1 VIVPPAADTL
11 DEMVDDG
18 YELFPGRWSTAGAV
32 TWRIASG
39 LAVTSTAAGFVG
51 RQSELRILSE
61 RFAAAGEGHPQVIYV
76 EGEAGGGKSTLLS
89 RFLGSL
95 PDAVILEVA
104 GDEAE
109 TLLSYG
115 VIDQL
120 QPGVVTQPGT
130 DPMVVGAQLLDL
142 LDRLQA
148 DGQVVVLMIDDLQW
162 ADRPSSR
169 AVLFALR
176 RLRADKVLAIV
187 STRSGGLADPGW
199 ARFVGGDSRVT
210 RIRLGGLSPDD
221 LTELASVLG
230 LGVLSQ
236 RGASRL
242 AAHTE
247 GNALY
252 CRALLE
258 EIGIAGLSAPG
269 DRGLPAP
276 RQLSAVIL
284 ARIAAL
290 PAAARS
296 FVAAAS
302 VLGQHAPIPA
312 IALVAR
318 LPDARREVDAAV
330 AAGLLIEGAP
340 PPELA
345 FTHPVYRAAVYADLS
360 PASRR
365 ELHAR
370 AAEVTAGHAR
380 LAHRAAASLGPDES
394 LAGELEAS
402 ALASAAAGDAGA
414 SAWALEQA
422 AALSPA
428 AEDRESRLLDAALA
442 LLNAADTPAA
452 ARVLA
457 SCQTS
462 SARRDAL
469 TGLLGVFT
477 GSPSAERRLLAAWQA
492 HDPATEGEIGA
503 RAATSLTNW
512 MVLSGRPDQ
521 ALTWAHRA
529 VDGTVAGSAVWSMA
543 STALAYALASASR
556 SPEGLAFLA
565 FLPVSGNEVPMPET
579 DALIMRGMLKVYVDD
594 LPGAIADLGVATARL
609 RTGQPSTYPGPCLAH
624 LSDAYFRRGDW
635 DAAVTHAQL
644 ATSLAQDTDRPV
656 DLARAHARAAQV
668 FAFRG
673 QWSAAQSH
681 IGAARAAAERLP
693 LVMPVASAAVAGAS
707 LALAGGDLGGV
718 LLATEPVRATGVLGV
733 GGRPGIFNWRALE
746 ADALIGLGRLD
757 HAEAALSEFDA
768 AIPPEGL
775 ASAALMLAR
784 CRGNLA
790 VARGSTAQAEAA
802 FTLARSFEA
811 AVPMPFEHALLSL
824 DDGRRLRAAGN
835 RLAAI
840 AQLEKAHQ
848 LFSGLGADPYV
859 QACATELGA
868 LQVAAA
874 TGSPAALLG
883 LSRSELAVAR
893 LVATGLTNREV
904 ASELF
909 VSVKTV
915 EYHLRNSY
923 IKLDITSRRA
933 LAALLR

>member
-1 VIVPPAADTL
+1 MMA
-11 DEMVDDG
+11 
-18 YELFPGRWSTAGAV
+18 
-32 TWRIASG
+32 
-39 LAVTSTAAGFVG
+39 TSTGFVG
-51 RQSELRILSE
+51 RQRELTLLAE
-61 RFAAAGEGHPQVIYV
+61 RLAAAQAGRPQVVYV
-76 EGEAGGGKSTLLS
+76 EGEPGAGKSTLLS

-95 PDAVILEVA
+95 AGTVVLEVT

-109 TLLSYG
+109 TLLPYG
-115 VIDQL
+115 VVDQL
-120 QPGVVTQPGT
+120 RPAVVTEPGT
-130 DPMVVGAQLLDL
+130 DPMAVGARLLDL
-142 LDRLQA
+142 VDRLQGG
-148 DGQVVVLMIDDLQW
+148 GQVVVLVIDDLQW

-176 RLRADKVLAIV
+176 RLRADKVLAVV
-187 STRSGGLADPGW
+187 STRAGQLADPGW
-199 ARFVGGDSRVT
+199 VRFVGGDSRVT

-221 LTELASVLG
+221 LVELAAGLG

-258 EIGIAGLSAPG
+258 EIGVAGLSAPG
-269 DRGLPAP
+269 ERGLPAP
-276 RQLSAVIL
+276 RHLSAVIL
-284 ARIAAL
+284 ARVAAL
-290 PAAARS
+290 PAPTQS
-296 FVAAAS
+296 FLAAAS

-312 IALVAR
+312 IASVAR
-318 LPDARREVDAAV
+318 SPDPRDDVDAAV
-330 AAGLLIEGAP
+330 AAGLLAETDPA
-340 PPELA
+340 ELA
-345 FTHPVYRAAVYADLS
+345 FAHPVYRAAIYADLS

-370 AAEVTAGHAR
+370 AAEVVAGQAR
-380 LAHRAAASLGPDES
+380 LAHLVAASVGPDEA
-394 LAGELEAS
+394 LAGELEGS
-402 ALASAAAGDAGA
+402 ARARAAAGDGAA

-428 AEDRESRLLDAALA
+428 AADRERRLLDAALA
-442 LLNAADTPAA
+442 LLAAADTPAA

-457 SCQTS
+457 SCQAS

-477 GSPSAERRLLAAWQA
+477 GSPSAEGRLLAAWQD
-492 HDPATEGEIGA
+492 HDRDSESEIGA
-503 RAATSLTNW
+503 RAATSLANW

-521 ALTWAHRA
+521 ALLWAGRA
-529 VDGTVAGSAVWSMA
+529 VGGTVAGSALRAMA
-543 STALAYALASASR
+543 RTAQAYAFAAASR
-556 SPEGLAFLA
+556 SPEGLAALA

-579 DALIMRGMLKVYVDD
+579 DALVMRGMLKVYVDD
-594 LPGAIADLGVATARL
+594 LPGAIADLGVASARL
-609 RTGQPSTYPGPCLAH
+609 RSGLPSTYPGPCLAH
-624 LSDAYFRRGDW
+624 LSDAHFRRGDW

-668 FAFRG
+668 LAFRG
-673 QWSAAQSH
+673 QRS
-681 IGAARAAAERLP
+681 AARAHVSAARTAAERLP
-693 LVMPVASAAVAGAS
+693 LVMAVASAAVAATS
-707 LALAGGDLGGV
+707 LAFAGADLAGV
-718 LLATEPVRATGVLGV
+718 LLATEPVRATGALGV
-733 GGRPGIFNWRALE
+733 GGRPGIFNWRAME
-746 ADALIGLGRLD
+746 ADALTGVGRLD
-757 HAEAALSEFDA
+757 DAEAALRDFEA
-768 AIPPEGL
+768 AIPPAGL
-775 ASAALMLAR
+775 ASAALAHAR
-784 CRGNLA
+784 CQGNLA
-790 VARGSTAQAEAA
+790 VARGRGAQAEAA
-802 FTLARSFEA
+802 FSRAHSLAA

-835 RLAAI
+835 RPAAV
-840 AQLEKAHQ
+840 AQLEQAHR
-848 LFSGLGADPYV
+848 LFSGLGADPFV
-859 QACATELGA
+859 QACATELAA
-868 LQVAAA
+868 LQVTAA

-904 ASELF
+904 AGELF

-933 LAALLR
+933 LSALLR

>member
-1 VIVPPAADTL
+1 
-11 DEMVDDG
+11 MVSDG
-18 YELFPGRWSTAGAV
+18 YEYFPRRQSRAAAVRDSSRCASNAFSLMSTSAC
-32 TWRIASG
+32 
-39 LAVTSTAAGFVG
+39 FVG
-51 RQSELRILSE
+51 RQGELRILGE
-61 RFAAAGEGHPQVIYV
+61 RLAAAEMGHPQVVYV

-95 PDAVILEVA
+95 PDAVIVQVG

-115 VIDQL
+115 IVDQL
-120 QPGVVTQPGT
+120 HPGTVTEPGT
-130 DPMVVGAQLLDL
+130 DPMAVGARLLDL

-148 DGQVVVLMIDDLQW
+148 GGQVVVLAIDDLQW

-187 STRSGGLADPGW
+187 SARAGERVDPGW
-199 ARFVGGDSRVT
+199 ARFAGGDSRVT
-210 RIRLGGLSPDD
+210 RVRLGGLNPGE
-221 LTELASVLG
+221 LTELASALG

-242 AAHTE
+242 AAHTG

-252 CRALLE
+252 CRALLD
-258 EIGIAGLSAPG
+258 EIGIAALSMAG

-276 RQLSAVIL
+276 RELSAVIL
-284 ARIAAL
+284 ARVAAL
-290 PAAARS
+290 PAATQS
-296 FVAAAS
+296 FLAAAS

-312 IALVAR
+312 IVSVAR
-318 LPDARREVDAAV
+318 LPDARNEVDAAV
-330 AAGLLIEGAP
+330 AAGLLTEADSAL
-340 PPELA
+340 ELA
-345 FTHPVYRAAVYADLS
+345 FTHPLFRAAIYADLS

-370 AAEVTAGHAR
+370 AAEVVAGRGR
-380 LAHRAAASLGPDES
+380 LAHLAAAAEGPDEV

-402 ALASAAAGDAGA
+402 ALANAAAGDADA

-428 AEDRESRLLDAALA
+428 GQARETRLLDAAVI

-457 SCQTS
+457 SCHAS

-477 GSPSAERRLLAAWQA
+477 GSPSAEGCLLAAWRA
-492 HDPATEGEIGA
+492 HDPEAERDIGA

-512 MVLSGRPDQ
+512 MVLSGRPDE
-521 ALTWAHRA
+521 ALTWADRA
-529 VDGTVAGSAVWSMA
+529 VGGTARGSVLRVMA
-543 STALAYALASASR
+543 RTAQAYAFAAACR
-556 SPEGLAFLA
+556 TPEGLAVLG
-565 FLPVSGNEVPMPET
+565 FLPVPGNAVPMAET
-579 DALIMRGMLKVYVDD
+579 DALIMRGMLKVYADD
-594 LPGAIADLGVATARL
+594 LPGAIADLGVAAARL
-609 RTGQPSTYPGPCLAH
+609 RTGLPATYPGPCLAH

-635 DAAVTHAQL
+635 DAAVAHAQL
-644 ATSLAQDTDRPV
+644 ATSLAQDTDRPL
-656 DLARAHARAAQV
+656 DLARAHARIAQV
-668 FAFRG
+668 LAFRG
-673 QWSAAQSH
+673 QWPAAQAHVS
-681 IGAARAAAERLP
+681 AARAAAERFPVVLA
-693 LVMPVASAAVAGAS
+693 VATAAVASAS
-707 LALAGGDLGGV
+707 LAFARGDLAGI
-718 LLATEPVRATGVLGV
+718 LLATEPVRATGLLGA
-733 GGRPGIFNWRALE
+733 GGRPGIFNWRGLE
-746 ADALIGLGRLD
+746 VDAMIGLGRLD
-757 HAEAALSEFDA
+757 DAETALGDFEN
-768 AIPPEGL
+768 AIPAAGL
-775 ASAALMLAR
+775 ASAALTLAR

-790 VARGSTAQAEAA
+790 VTRGQATQAEAA
-802 FTLARSFEA
+802 FTQAHLTA
-811 AVPMPFEHALLSL
+811 AQVPMPFERALLSL

-835 RLAAI
+835 QPAAV
-840 AQLEKAHQ
+840 AQLETAHR
-848 LFSGLGADPYV
+848 LFSDLGADPYV
-859 QACATELGA
+859 QACAMELAA
-868 LQVAAA
+868 LEVTAAA
-874 TGSPAALLG
+874 GSPAALLG
-883 LSRSELAVAR
+883 LSRAELAVAR

-904 ASELF
+904 ASELY

-933 LAALLR
+933 LAALLH